1 MRKGLL
7 MLSLLILV
15 NGVFAQVFTATYD
28 FTNVASGVSGTTD
41 PTPPPTAAGLT
52 FGSFT
57 SVGVALQPN
66 ASGRF
71 SFVGWDLGATTGSD
85 VFTGS
90 LNAAKYYE
98 VTVTPLAN
106 YTIDLNSITF
116 TSQRSGTG
124 IRQYAVRSS
133 SDAYAANLAASIS
146 PANPNLSVVATNIFQ
161 VLDAATGANN
171 GNVITLDASYDNLSA
186 PVTFRIYGWNAESAA
201 GSFGIDNVVF
211 NGVAT
216 FTGLSTTFYS
226 KPAGNL
232 TDVTTWG
239 SNTDGTGTQPADFIT
254 DGQTFNVVNRVSV
267 TLDANWTVSGA
278 ASKVIVGDGLSP
290 TTLILPAAAALTGT
304 ADVTNLSTLQIINS
318 TLPTIGSLALGSTVE
333 YAQTASPFVVPTGN
347 TYHHLKLTGN
357 TKTFASGSISVNGN
371 LVVDNVTGFNGSATP
386 FSTVNLAGNFTLMN
400 AAAFEPIATGDGNR
414 MTLVC
419 TGSGGQTL
427 AGGDFYIFRLQT
439 PAAGLNNIVLSS
451 ANLILGNPSGG
462 GFDLRQA
469 AHTLTI
475 GGNTLTLHGAGSFN
489 VTNLGTI
496 SGSST
501 ANLIV
506 DKTAGAVSVGSIG
519 FTTGFQ
525 LLNNLTYNCTSGAS
539 TTLTLNSSLTVSGV
553 ITLTAGRIN
562 VGTSTLTSSG
572 TIAGGSTASYIQTA
586 STGVLRLPA
595 LNGTRVAPIGNSTY
609 NPLTVTNA
617 SSLDWDLNVEDN
629 VLVTDIVYASN
640 VVKAVQRTWN
650 ITPSVIPTPTGA
662 DLVFQYDDS
671 DPTQIGVSFNIAEN
685 VQIWRK
691 VLSDWIS
698 VGVAQVPTGTGPGV
712 RTASIS
718 NWSSYSP
725 FAISNISG
733 PLPVDC
739 IIGCQAQKQNGKG
752 VVSWNVNSCADVSS
766 FEIQRSVNRGAFTT
780 IGTVSPYLGLTTF
793 NYTDDA
799 LATGTNLYRIK
810 VNRVTGG
817 SKFSNTVAIINGG
830 GDLFISQVSPNPA
843 HDQAWI
849 TVSAGKKSTASF
861 TVFNQSGQPVKQW
874 QSALTDGSNRISLDM
889 LNLPAGNYT
898 LSAVSGE
905 NRTVYRFVKQ

>member
-1 MRKGLL
+1 MRKG
-7 MLSLLILV
+7 
-15 NGVFAQVFTATYD
+15 VFSIVLFLFATVGWSQSFNATYP
-28 FTNVASGVSGTTD
+28 FTSVTTSSGLTD
-41 PTPPPTAAGLT
+41 PTAVPIATGLT
-52 FGSFT
+52 CGSF
-57 SVGVALQPN
+57 SAVGSGFANPN
-66 ASGRF
+66 ATARF
-71 SFVGWDLGATTGSD
+71 SFTGWDLGATSGSD
-85 VFTGS
+85 VFTGVF
-90 LNAAKYYE
+90 NGTKYYQ
-98 VTVTPLAN
+98 VTLTPLAN
-106 YTIDLNSITF
+106 YSIDINSITF
-116 TSQRSGTG
+116 TLQRSGTG
-124 IRQYAVRSS
+124 IRQYSVRSS
-133 SDAYAANLAASIS
+133 IDGYASNLPASITPS
-146 PANPNLSVVATNIFQ
+146 NVNLSVVPTNIFQ
-161 VLDAATGANN
+161 IIDGPTTAQLGSTV
-171 GNVITLDASYDNLSA
+171 TLDASFDNLTSA
-186 PVTFRIYGWNAESAA
+186 VTFRFYGWNAEALGGTFS
-201 GSFGIDNVVF
+201 IDDVVF

-232 TDVTTWG
+232 TDVATWG
-239 SNTDGTGTQPADFIT
+239 SNTDGSGSQPADFIT
-254 DGQTFNVVNRVSV
+254 DGQTFNVVNRASV

-290 TTLILPAAAALTGT
+290 TTLILPATAALTGT

-318 TLPTIGSLALGSTVE
+318 TLPTIGTLALGSTVE

-419 TGSGGQTL
+419 TGTGGQTL

-439 PAAGLNNIVLSS
+439 PAAGINNIVLSS

-469 AHTLTI
+469 AHTLTL

-489 VTNLGTI
+489 ATNLGTI
-496 SGSST
+496 TGSTT

-506 DKTAGAVSVGSIG
+506 DKTSGAVSIGSIG
-519 FTTGFQ
+519 FTTGSQ
-525 LLNNLTYNCTSGAS
+525 LLNNLSYNCTTGAS

-553 ITLTAGRIN
+553 ITLTAGKIN

-572 TIAGGSTASYIQTA
+572 SIAGGSTASYIQTA

-595 LNGTRVAPIGNSTY
+595 LNGTRLAPIGNSTY
-609 NPLTVTNA
+609 NPLTVTNT

-629 VLVTDIVYASN
+629 VNVTDPFYASN
-640 VVKAVQRTWN
+640 VLKAVQRTWN

-671 DPTQIGVSFNIAEN
+671 DPTQIGASFNIAEN
-685 VQIWRK
+685 VQIWRN
-691 VLSDWIS
+691 VLTNWIS

-718 NWSSYSP
+718 NWTRYSP

-739 IIGCQAQKQNGKG
+739 IIGCQGQKQNGHG
-752 VVSWNVNSCADVSS
+752 VVSWNVNSCADVTS

-780 IGTVSPYLGLTTF
+780 IGTVSPSLNLTSF

-799 LATGTNLYRIK
+799 LASGTNLYRIK

-830 GDLFISQVSPNPA
+830 GDLFISQVTPNPA

-861 TVFNQSGQPVKQW
+861 TVYNQSGQPVKQW
-874 QSALTDGSNRISLDM
+874 QTALTDGSNRINLDI

-905 NRTVYRFVKQ
+905 NRTIYRFIKQ